1 MFYGILVATKSSDQS
16 GHAPERAAMLAA
28 ASASARLDVFSVIP
42 PKGERR
48 VVSWMR
54 RNTVHEERTLQQQTM
69 HRLAHQSSQ
78 LQRLF
83 GVQCTV
89 ASGIGPL
96 DMQTMA
102 RVRATR
108 PDLIVVAE
116 DAEWFCESHGTH
128 AAAMTARISGRP
140 VLVVRSAPQGQ
151 YARVGITIDFAH
163 ASSRILRTAR
173 RLLPDAHFTFM
184 QVCDTDMGQGGRLPA
199 AARGAGERS
208 LPAVENSA
216 DAALPV
222 FAPPLDADGNA
233 ASLPLPAGSAS
244 AAGHPR
250 KGEPDLIVLNDRQE
264 NLLTRLLQRKPGDKT
279 GRKRLFDVLVVP
291 MIDSGMP
298 A

>member
-28 ASASARLDVFSVIP
+28 ASTTARLDVFSVIP

-48 VVSWMR
+48 LVSWMR
-54 RNTVHEERTLQQQTM
+54 RKSVHEERSLQQQTM
-69 HRLAHQSSQ
+69 HRLAQQSSQ

-83 GVQCTV
+83 GVHCTV

-116 DAEWFCESHGTH
+116 DADWFCESHGTH

-140 VLVVRSAPQGQ
+140 VLVVRSAPRGQ
-151 YARVGITIDFAH
+151 YTRVGITVDFSH
-163 ASSRILRTAR
+163 ASARTLRTVM
-173 RLLPDAHFTFM
+173 RLLPKAQLTYL
-184 QVCDTDMGQGGRLPA
+184 QVSGADLAPDGAEAGGQGSA
-199 AARGAGERS
+199 NAGF
-208 LPAVENSA
+208 
-216 DAALPV
+216 PV
-222 FAPPLDADGNA
+222 FADLIDAGKA
-233 ASLPLPAGSAS
+233 AIPAPRPAGTAPTSS
-244 AAGHPR
+244 HAAHA
-250 KGEPDLIVLNDRQE
+250 EPDLVVLNDRQE
-264 NLLTRLLQRKPGDKT
+264 SLLTRLLQRKPSA
-279 GRKRLFDVLVVP
+279 RLGKISLSDILVVP
-291 MIDSGMP
+291 TLEAGVP